1 MEGLINHENLC
12 AGAMGALSEIPTPCK
27 RANDLALLPSWES
40 RQIWYP
46 LGGPVMAKSRTDSA
60 LNSVDAVIDSLTI
73 QGIAFHGPF
82 RTQGE
87 RVFFVV
93 DRHIF
98 LDSELADLLEQNNL
112 NRAAILELGK
122 QIEARP
128 Q

>member
-1 MEGLINHENLC
+1 MVK
-12 AGAMGALSEIPTPCK
+12 A
-27 RANDLALLPSWES
+27 
-40 RQIWYP
+40 
-46 LGGPVMAKSRTDSA
+46 RTDSA
-60 LNSVDAVIDSLTI
+60 FVHLDAVIDSLTI

-98 LDSELADLLEQNNL
+98 LDSELVDLLEQNKL
-112 NRAAILELGK
+112 TRDAILELGK
-122 QIEARP
+122 QFEARP